1 MPPGSIENLGTQILE
16 RLNAIEKEV
25 TQVKTHE
32 SQNGGWVKVNESLK
46 ALTEKVE
53 SIDQKI
59 SDPEEGVIARLRD
72 VEQWQRDTDVK
83 LSAEDQNNR
92 MMKMETS
99 FQLQEQ
105 KIAIMSKLGWIATST
120 VVGLVIK
127 TFYDLIHTAG

>member
-16 RLNAIEKEV
+16 RLNAIEREV

-72 VEQWQRDTDVK
+72 VEQWQRDTDIK

-127 TFYDLIHTAG
+127 TFYDLLHSAG

>member
-32 SQNGGWVKVNESLK
+32 SQNGGWVKVNELLK

-92 MMKMETS
+92 MMRMETS

-127 TFYDLIHTAG
+127 TFYDLLHSAG

>member
-83 LSAEDQNNR
+83 LSTEDQNNR
-92 MMKMETS
+92 IIQMETS

-127 TFYDLIHTAG
+127 TFYDLLHSAG

>member
-1 MPPGSIENLGTQILE
+1 MPPNSLENLGAQILE
-16 RLNAIEKEV
+16 RLNNIEQEV
-25 TQVKTHE
+25 TKVKTHE

-127 TFYDLIHTAG
+127 TFYDLLHSAG

>member
-83 LSAEDQNNR
+83 LSTEDQNNR

-127 TFYDLIHTAG
+127 TFYDLLHSAG

>member
-127 TFYDLIHTAG
+127 TFYDLLHSAG

>member
-72 VEQWQRDTDVK
+72 VEQWQRDTDIK

-127 TFYDLIHTAG
+127 TFYDLLHSAG

>member
-16 RLNAIEKEV
+16 RLNVIEKEV

-127 TFYDLIHTAG
+127 TFYDLLHSAG

>member
-1 MPPGSIENLGTQILE
+1 MPPGSLENLGTQILE

>member
-1 MPPGSIENLGTQILE
+1 MPPGSLENLGTQILE

-127 TFYDLIHTAG
+127 TFYDLIHSAG

>member
-1 MPPGSIENLGTQILE
+1 MPPNSLENLGAQILE
-16 RLNAIEKEV
+16 RLNNIEQEV
-25 TQVKTHE
+25 TKVKTHE

-92 MMKMETS
+92 MMRMETS

-127 TFYDLIHTAG
+127 TFYDLLHSAG

>member
-59 SDPEEGVIARLRD
+59 SDPEEGVTARLRD

-127 TFYDLIHTAG
+127 TFYDLLHSAG

>member
-1 MPPGSIENLGTQILE
+1 MPPGSLENLGTQILE

-72 VEQWQRDTDVK
+72 VEQWQRDTDIK

-92 MMKMETS
+92 MMRMETS

-127 TFYDLIHTAG
+127 TFYDLLHAAG